1 MTLRTRTCHICNL
14 ELGRSH
20 DCDAPAMFANHI
32 KMFHPDEAIRL
43 SQIHDQ
49 IRALETEFHNIAG
62 RFARESV
69 YYRINKWIIMSHLD
83 LDEDGKPLYWSNG
96 DGWVDRG
103 SAQVFTE
110 VEKDLLNLPIN
121 GVWVLKY

>member
-20 DCDAPAMFANHI
+20 DIDAPAMFANHI
-32 KMFHPDEAIRL
+32 KMFHPDETIRL

-49 IRALETEFHNIAG
+49 IRALETEFHDIAG

-69 YYRINKWIIMSHLD
+69 YYRVNKWIIMSHID
-83 LDEDGKPLYWSNG
+83 VDEDGKPLYWCNFF
-96 DGWVDRG
+96 GWVNR
-103 SAQVFTE
+103 SCATVFLE
-110 VEKDLLNLPIN
+110 EEKEGLDLPIN
-121 GVWVLKY
+121 GIWVLKY